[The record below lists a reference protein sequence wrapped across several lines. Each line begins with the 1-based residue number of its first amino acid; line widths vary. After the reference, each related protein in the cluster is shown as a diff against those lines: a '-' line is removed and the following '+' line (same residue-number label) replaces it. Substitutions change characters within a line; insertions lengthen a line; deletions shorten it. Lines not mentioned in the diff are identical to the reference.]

1 MAGNLSYPDAVEEL
15 IGALKQ
21 LPGIGRRG
29 AERLALSMLG
39 WEPEKLQYLGKLVE
53 TLPVTVGSCPECG
66 ALSNAGELCAVCR
79 LPDRDRQLVCVVETM
94 AQVFAIEASGNFR
107 GRYHVLGGRLS
118 PLDAEN
124 GAGLNLEKLIGL
136 ARSR

>member
-1 MAGNLSYPDAVEEL
+1 
-15 IGALKQ
+15 
-21 LPGIGRRG
+21 
-29 AERLALSMLG
+29 
-39 WEPEKLQYLGKLVE
+39 
-53 TLPVTVGSCPECG
+53 
-66 ALSNAGELCAVCR
+66 
-79 LPDRDRQLVCVVETM
+79 M

-136 ARSR
+136 ARSGQVREIILALSPDVEGRATAIYLAELLRDAPVRVTQPALGLPAGANLSYADGATIAAALSGRTILGEGGYGR